1 MKSLPLNH
9 QELHNKVALIT
20 GGATGIGLASAKLF
34 AKRGAEIAILGN
46 AQYDL
51 DIALEELK
59 PLSKTA
65 IAILCDVSDE
75 DSMNKAFSKFDESF
89 DRLSILVSNAAIQ
102 PFGTVGDTSLK
113 IWNKVQGTNLNG
125 AYLSARASI
134 PRMRKSGG
142 GSIINITSVQGTATQ
157 KRVAAYSTS
166 KGGLLALTR
175 AIAVDHAEDKI
186 RCNSV
191 SPGCIDAPMTKFSAS
206 QNTTPENERNLM
218 ESWGKM
224 QPLGRMGTAHEVA
237 EVIAFLASDKAS
249 FCTGADFRVDGG
261 LMASLGVKLPD

>member
-1 MKSLPLNH
+1 MPYNS
-9 QELHNKVALIT
+9 QELENKVAVVT
-20 GGATGIGLASAKLF
+20 GGATGIGLASARLLIERGVKL
-34 AKRGAEIAILGN
+34 AILGN
-46 AQYDL
+46 NQDAL
-51 DIALEELK
+51 DVALSELK
-59 PLSKTA
+59 LLSDTT
-65 IAILCDVSDE
+65 IAILCDVSSE
-75 DSMNKAFSKFDESF
+75 ESVENAFSIFDRSF

-102 PFGTVGDTSLK
+102 PFGTVEDTSAVL
-113 IWNKVQGTNLNG
+113 WNEIQGVNLTG
-125 AYLSARASI
+125 AYLTARASI
-134 PRMRKSGG
+134 KRMKKSGG
-142 GSIINITSVQGTATQ
+142 GAIVNVTSVQGSATQ

-224 QPLGRMGTAHEVA
+224 QPLGRMGKATEVA
-237 EVIAFLASDKAS
+237 EVIAFLASDRAS
-249 FCTGADFRVDGG
+249 FCTGADFKVDGG

>member
-1 MKSLPLNH
+1 MPYNS
-9 QELHNKVALIT
+9 QEFTNKVAVIT
-20 GGATGIGLASAKLF
+20 GGATGIGLASAKLLIE
-34 AKRGAEIAILGN
+34 RGAEVAILGN
-46 AQYDL
+46 NQDDL
-51 DIALEELK
+51 DVALNELR
-59 PLSKTA
+59 PLSKST
-65 IAILCDVSDE
+65 IAILCDVSSEESVDG
-75 DSMNKAFSKFDESF
+75 AFNVFDRSF

-102 PFGTVGDTSLK
+102 PFGTVENTTLA
-113 IWNKVQGTNLNG
+113 IWNEVQGTNLTG

-134 PRMRKSGG
+134 GRMKTSGG
-142 GSIINITSVQGTATQ
+142 GSIINVTSVQGSATQ

-175 AIAVDHAEDKI
+175 ATAVDHAEDKI

-218 ESWGKM
+218 ESWGEM
-224 QPLGRMGTAHEVA
+224 QPLGRMGKAAEVA
-237 EVIAFLASDKAS
+237 EVIAFLASDRAS
-249 FCTGADFRVDGG
+249 FCTGADFKVDGG